1 MSGTRAVRILAALV
15 IVAAAVGAPVAWWFT
30 RTEVTC
36 GVVIDIEQ
44 ASITDVRSFSLRS
57 PQGALASFKIVPAR
71 LAPTSFVPGHLREH
85 RALATPVCVTYRP
98 ADSPA
103 VALDLQDA
111 PVAAGS
117 PAATGTAGLP
127 SATAP
132 GTPTAFRSTRYGYGL
147 AVPAGFTATE
157 APGAGGLHPAEPGVD
172 TFDDGHGTRL
182 YVIRFTVP
190 AGMRLTDWVCPVS
203 THFATEHRLAAEL
216 SEGLTIGGQA
226 ARLSMYHLRIPPY
239 VTLYLEAEVVKGTSG
254 YAFGLES
261 TRTMDAED
269 RTLFDEVLRSVSF
282 DE

>member
-1 MSGTRAVRILAALV
+1 M

-30 RTEVTC
+30 RTDVTC

-57 PQGALASFKIVPAR
+57 PQGAMTSFAIVPAR

-85 RALATPVCVTYRP
+85 RALATPVCVTFRP

-111 PVAAGS
+111 PTPGGS
-117 PAATGTAGLP
+117 PAPTGTGAAA

-132 GTPTAFRSTRYGYGL
+132 GTPTAFHSTRYGYGL

-157 APGAGGLHPAEPGVD
+157 TPGAGGLHPAEPGVD

-182 YVIRFTVP
+182 YVIRFAVP

-203 THFATEHRLAAEL
+203 THLATEHRLAAEL
-216 SEGLTIGGQA
+216 SEGRTIGGQP

-239 VTLYLEAEVVKGTSG
+239 VTLYLEAEVVKGTG
-254 YAFGLES
+254 GFAIGLES
-261 TRTMDAED
+261 TTTRDADD
-269 RTLFDEVLRSVSF
+269 RALFEEVLRSVSF
-282 DE
+282 E